1 MQINTRN
8 LIHDLGNFE
17 NRRRYKESL
26 SKLKSH
32 IIIQSCISVNIL
44 FINCSWIQAYGS
56 LANVFVSYFQG
67 TPKIFNT
74 HIHYLVAIFSAMVS

>member
-8 LIHDLGNFE
+8 LIHDLGTFE

-32 IIIQSCISVNIL
+32 IIIHSCISVNSL
-44 FINCSWIQAYGS
+44 FINCSWIQACGS

-74 HIHYLVAIFSAMVS
+74 HVHWT